1 MNIEKGMH
9 KCPYLSLNLPFCVFT
24 VAVFPRSEPQI
35 NSTKTIGNKCL
46 TSVPLSRNNFI
57 SKGGVTYTKKAKLP
71 NNKLCGCIFS
81 HNLNFV

>member
-9 KCPYLSLNLPFCVFT
+9 KCPYLSLNLPFCVFCVFT

-35 NSTKTIGNKCL
+35 NSTKTTGNKCL

-71 NNKLCGCIFS
+71 NNKLCGYI
-81 HNLNFV
+81 